1 MNDLVKINNGE
12 LMTTS
17 KIISDVFG
25 KAHRDTVRAINNL
38 DCSDKFKLCNFTHS
52 SYTSPQNK
60 VIKCF
65 NVTRDGMVFLCMGFT
80 GKKAAD
86 WKEKYIEAFNQME
99 KGLDNFD
106 ARMTRLSNQGDD
118 LKKLGSEWSK
128 FGHEVNRQK
137 KHHDKLVDQLM
148 DEVQLKLDI
157 K

>member
-38 DCSDKFKLCNFTHS
+38 DCSDKFKLRNFAHS

-137 KHHDKLVDQLM
+137 KSHDKLVDQLM